1 MQCQTSFILVLA
13 CIMMYE
19 LCVALFENMHLIRR
33 SLIFVRIILNGYY
46 LELASSLC
54 RPLNQPPNPLLAYEA
69 GQANADSYIKRP
81 GWLAT
86 KRDQ

>member
-1 MQCQTSFILVLA
+1 METDNSLNELMQCQTSFILVLA

-46 LELASSLC
+46 LELASSL
-54 RPLNQPPNPLLAYEA
+54 RSPFYQPPNPILAYKS
-69 GQANADSYIKRP
+69 G
-81 GWLAT
+81 
-86 KRDQ
+86 